1 VRDSLKA
8 LRLDVEG
15 DFNSFRVGHLL
26 QYQRTYLFPPKPTL
40 VGLLG
45 AALGLEDTQLVQLYK
60 DIKTGIVLCGH
71 QGFAR
76 DLWGIT
82 KLKTGG
88 EAERAVVVRE
98 MLHRSRYRIFYA
110 PSKPSGAVKLQDM
123 EAAFTD
129 PTYPLTLG
137 RSDELIMVRSHC
149 ITDLKPAEKGVYYR
163 CTVLPFDYR
172 KRKHDLEKVAT
183 SKDSSLELPQVFTL
197 PSSYS
202 YDKTCKRSVAE
213 YGVFTHVFSTGVS
226 LRDSDEGWCDE
237 DGCFF
242 LY

>member
-1 VRDSLKA
+1 LKA

-26 QYQRTYLFPPKPTL
+26 QYHRTYLFPPKPTL

-45 AALGLEDTQLVQLYK
+45 AALGLEDTQLAQLYK
-60 DIKTGIVLCGH
+60 NVKTGVVLCEYR
-71 QGFAR
+71 GFAK

-82 KLKTGG
+82 KLKTAGKT
-88 EAERAVVVRE
+88 ESAVVVRE
-98 MLHRSRYRIFYA
+98 MLHRPRYRIFYA
-110 PSKPSGAVKLQDM
+110 PSIPSAVIKPQDM
-123 EAAFTD
+123 EAFFIN

-149 ITDLKPAEKGVYYR
+149 ITDLQPAERGAYYKY
-163 CTVLPFDYR
+163 TVLPFDYR
-172 KRKHDLEKVAT
+172 KQKYDLEKAPT
-183 SKDSSLELPQVFTL
+183 SRNGLLELPQVFSL
-197 PSSYS
+197 PLSYS
-202 YDKTCKRSVAE
+202 YDKVRKRRVAE

-226 LRDSDEGWCDE
+226 LKDANEGWRDE
-237 DGCFF
+237 DWCFF